1 MADKQSYG
9 KKITKTD
16 QRMVRYNRQLNK
28 NKVVVNIPQTGV
40 KTI

>member
-1 MADKQSYG
+1 MEKTQ
-9 KKITKTD
+9 TKTD
-16 QRMVRYNRQLNK
+16 QRMVKYNRQLSK